1 MFNTRFSPQARG
13 VVVAAERVARERGAR
28 TVEAEHLL
36 LALAE
41 LGEPELAGMD
51 VAGMLDR
58 EFEHSLNAA
67 GVDVPIP
74 PARPAP
80 RKPGFGASA
89 KRALERGV
97 MASVEHGDRQTARTH
112 LLLGVLA
119 AEEGTVPRA
128 LAIAGVDRDSLASRV
143 RTRL

>member
-1 MFNTRFSPQARG
+1 MFNSRFSPQATG
-13 VVVAAERVARERGAR
+13 VVVAAERMARQRGAR
-28 TVEAEHLL
+28 TLEAEHLL

-41 LGEPELAGMD
+41 LGEPELAEID
-51 VAGMLDR
+51 VAGMLDK
-58 EFEHSLNAA
+58 EFEHSLSAA
-67 GVDVPIP
+67 GVDVRIP
-74 PARPAP
+74 PAKLSP

-97 MASVEHGDRQTARTH
+97 KLSVERGDKKIGRAH

-128 LAIAGVDRDSLASRV
+128 LAVAGVDRGSLASRV
-143 RTRL
+143 RTRM